1 MRKLAEKSRTSA
13 GEIGADIST
22 LAAEIN
28 RVAQEIGRQAEDVS
42 GVSAMLQDIEAFSS
56 KTAESAE
63 HARLVADT
71 LKNLTDNTLRHA

>member
-1 MRKLAEKSRTSA
+1 M

-42 GVSAMLQDIEAFSS
+42 GVSGMLQDIEAFSS
-56 KTAESAE
+56 KTTESAD

-71 LKNLTDNTLRHA
+71 LKNLTDNQLRQA